1 MRFLVRRLQ
10 GRSARGQ
17 RGSMAVEIVILAPV
31 MLAFMMLVVA
41 AGRLVAVKGDL
52 EAASRDAARAGS
64 LERDAGSAGGRAA
77 QVVAS
82 SLDKQT
88 TRCQGTSLGGSNF
101 VAGGFVRVSL
111 NCQVSY
117 NGLGLIGL
125 PGSVTVKAT
134 STAPIDTYRRTG

>member
-1 MRFLVRRLQ
+1 MRARSRRS
-10 GRSARGQ
+10 G
-17 RGSMAVEIVILAPV
+17 RGSMAVEIVILAPI

-52 EAASRDAARAGS
+52 EAASRDAARAAS
-64 LERDAGSAGGRAA
+64 LERDSSSADSRAA
-77 QVVAS
+77 AIVGA
-82 SLDKQT
+82 SLDSQT
-88 TRCQGTSLGGSNF
+88 TQCRGTSLGGSNF

>member
-1 MRFLVRRLQ
+1 VILRR
-10 GRSARGQ
+10 RGE

-52 EAASRDAARAGS
+52 EAASRDAARAAS
-64 LERDAGSAGGRAA
+64 LERDTGTAEARARE
-77 QVVAS
+77 VVDA

-88 TRCQGTSLGGSNF
+88 TRCLGTSLGGSNF

-111 NCQVSY
+111 DCQVSY
-117 NGLGLIGL
+117 DGLGLIGL
-125 PGSVTVKAT
+125 PGSVTVKT
-134 STAPIDTYRRTG
+134 SSTAPIDTYRRTG